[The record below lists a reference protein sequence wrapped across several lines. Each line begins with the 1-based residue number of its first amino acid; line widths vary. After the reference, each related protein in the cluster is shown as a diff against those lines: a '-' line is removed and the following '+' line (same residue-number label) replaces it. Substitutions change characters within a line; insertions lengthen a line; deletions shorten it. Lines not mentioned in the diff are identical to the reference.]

1 MPRLSV
7 AKIMLVCCIL
17 LSMLLLWFASTS
29 CRSALPVA
37 QCFLRGIALSLGQAI
52 ESLTFRDTSLS
63 LLKDFKSNDIAY
75 FAVIDPGGRYLFHS
89 NQDLIGEQVEDERW
103 KPVFKQPVATEE
115 RRKLGTGETIFESQ
129 QQLHLAKGTLVL
141 RLALHTWQA
150 DQIIRRARVGGGSIV
165 ILLVTAWIMA
175 FFLLRLQRRALDH
188 REQLAQ
194 QEQLAQ
200 LGALGAVLAHEVR
213 TPLSGIK
220 GYAQLLEERLDEPRQ
235 QRFAQKIV
243 TEAARLEALVNEL
256 LTYSHQEAMPD
267 GLAAVDEVVESA
279 WEQIAAGAQMSGVT
293 MEMHG
298 LIEQPVSLF
307 PDRLRQVLLNLLMNA
322 VQAMP
327 EGGVIRVS
335 LFEGDEHATIVI
347 TDQGPGFGL
356 DTLKNAFDP
365 FYTTRPS
372 GSGLGL
378 AVCRKIVEGYGGT
391 INAENSE
398 EGGAMVTLVLP
409 LAKEFV

>member
-29 CRSALPVA
+29 CRSARPVA

-194 QEQLAQ
+194 QEHLAQ

-356 DTLKNAFDP
+356 DTLKKAFDP

>member
-307 PDRLRQVLLNLLMNA
+307 PDRLLQVLLNLLMNA

-356 DTLKNAFDP
+356 DTLKKAFDP

>member
-17 LSMLLLWFASTS
+17 LSMLLLWFSSTS
-29 CRSALPVA
+29 CHSALPVA
-37 QCFLRGIALSLGQAI
+37 QCFLRGNALSLGQAI

-75 FAVIDPGGRYLFHS
+75 FAVIAPDGRYLFHS
-89 NQDLIGEQVEDERW
+89 NQDLVGEQVEDDRW
-103 KPVFKQPVATEE
+103 KPVFKQPVVTEE

-188 REQLAQ
+188 REQLAK
-194 QEQLAQ
+194 QEHLAQ

-243 TEAARLEALVNEL
+243 AEAARLEALVNEL

-267 GLAAVDEVVESA
+267 GLAAVDEVLESA
-279 WEQIAAGAQMSGVT
+279 WEQIAAGAQMSGVS

-298 LIEQPVSLF
+298 IIEQPVALF
-307 PDRLRQVLLNLLMNA
+307 PDRLRQMLLNLLINA

-327 EGGVIRVS
+327 EGGVIRIS

-347 TDQGPGFGL
+347 TDQGPGFDL
-356 DTLKNAFDP
+356 DTLKKVFDP

-391 INAENSE
+391 LTAENSK
-398 EGGAMVTLVLP
+398 EGGAMLTLVLP

>member
-29 CRSALPVA
+29 CRSARPVA

-194 QEQLAQ
+194 QEHLAQ

-307 PDRLRQVLLNLLMNA
+307 PDRLLQVLLNLLMNA

-356 DTLKNAFDP
+356 DTLKKAFDP

>member
-307 PDRLRQVLLNLLMNA
+307 LDRLRQVLLNLLMNA

-356 DTLKNAFDP
+356 DTLKKAFDP

>member
-29 CRSALPVA
+29 CRSAFPVA

-194 QEQLAQ
+194 QEHLAQ

-356 DTLKNAFDP
+356 DTLKKAFDP

-391 INAENSE
+391 ITAENSE